1 MVRFK
6 HRYFAIEIEIVNN
19 KNKSLKP
26 PALLNAIKKKI
37 QQLYG
42 DYGLAAASIGFL
54 TKYYNSSTKI
64 AFVRSRHGPHRF
76 VLNALPLINDIDN
89 QTVKINI
96 IYIGAT
102 IKHCFINVRRYQQ
115 KKLEEVWGSLKTDQQ
130 RKEMLRHMDST
141 ISVKDFNKQYVNK

>member
-6 HRYFAIEIEIVNN
+6 HRYFAVEIEIMNN

-26 PALLNAIKKKI
+26 TALLNAIKKKI

-42 DYGLAAASIGFL
+42 DYGLAAASIGLL

-64 AFVRSRHGPHRF
+64 AFVRTRHGPHRF
-76 VLNALPLINDIDN
+76 ILNALPLITEIDH
-89 QTVKINI
+89 QTAKVNI

-102 IKHCFINVRRYQQ
+102 IKHCFLNVRRYQQ
-115 KKLEEVWGSLKTDQQ
+115 KKLEEVWGTLKTDHQ
-130 RKEMLRHMDST
+130 RKEMLRVLNST
-141 ISVKDFNKQYVNK
+141 ISVKDFNKQ